1 MIELYHLNAGYP
13 SRQILYDITAAL
25 SPGRLVGIIGPNGCG
40 KSTLLKTAAHLLTPR
55 SGEIRID
62 GVPSQSMSEETRA
75 CHIAYLSQGHR
86 IPDMTVGQLVLHGRY
101 PHLHFPRRYSEED
114 RRIALAAME
123 TLGITAIANT
133 PLSSLSGGMRQSA
146 YLAMAIAQ
154 ETPYILLDEPTTY
167 LDITNQLSLLR
178 LLRRLTDA
186 GKGIAAVM
194 HDLPMAFS
202 FCDEIWVMRDGRIA
216 EQGSPAEICASDIL
230 PDLFGVRVLKDA
242 ADDSSDFYYKFT
254 PN

>member
-1 MIELYHLNAGYP
+1 MIELCHLNAGYP

-25 SPGRLVGIIGPNGCG
+25 HPGRLVGIIGPNGCG
-40 KSTLLKTAAHLLTPR
+40 KSTLLKTVSHLLKPL

-101 PHLHFPRRYSEED
+101 PHLHFPRRYSAVD
-114 RRIALAAME
+114 RHIALAAMD
-123 TLGITAIANT
+123 TLGITSMAEV

-167 LDITNQLSLLR
+167 LDIANQLSLLR
-178 LLRRLTDA
+178 LLRRLTDE

-202 FCDEIWVMRDGRIA
+202 FCDEIWVMQDGRIA
-216 EQGSPAEICASDIL
+216 EQGTPTELCASDIL
-230 PDLFGVRVLKDA
+230 PTLFGVRVAKDPSH
-242 ADDSSDFYYKFT
+242 DNGDFYYQFCRS
-254 PN
+254 